1 MPRKKQYRATTVAQV
16 LLKAAEYIEDNG
28 WCRYV
33 AEDRDGRCCVL
44 GAVYSVMSTPLQRTA
59 AQVALRELIGSD
71 NIGRWNDATPG
82 SAGRAKVLRG
92 LREAAAKL

>member
-1 MPRKKQYRATTVAQV
+1 M
-16 LLKAAEYIEDNG
+16 AAEYIEDNG
-28 WCRYV
+28 WCRDTM
-33 AEDRDGRCCVL
+33 EDIDGRCCAL
-44 GAVYSVMSTPLQRTA
+44 GAISSVMSTPLQRTA

-92 LREAAAKL
+92 LREAAATL